1 VRSGAAADR
10 IDFIVAGMTFGELAM
25 VNRSPRSADV
35 RADSPTECY
44 ALAVTE
50 FDRLGEKYPEIK
62 MTLLENLL
70 RTLSRTASRLTGE
83 VLALSR

>member
-1 VRSGAAADR
+1 
-10 IDFIVAGMTFGELAM
+10 MTFGELAM

-35 RADSPTECY
+35 RADTKTECY

-50 FDRLGEKYPEIK
+50 FDRLGEKHPEIK
-62 MTLLENLL
+62 LTLLENLL
-70 RTLSRTASRLTGE
+70 RTLSRTAARLTGE